1 MRTAGD
7 RPWWS
12 WRGRRGQSGLIPFSP
27 AGNHKRQE
35 TDAIANPS
43 RRACFLCVRAREGGM
58 GEKGTNMHA
67 GMARGWGCVERQHG
81 TAVRPIS
88 PLCGWTDFPRRKVG
102 LSEDEESLW
111 SRVSFQGL
119 ARGLL
124 KCTVMGNDLLPR
136 TSFSTSW
143 LDLMH
148 LVTNSRLYVALTL
161 HESQERSACM
171 CGRHHP
177 VQAQSTCCPIQK
189 KNSRSM
195 ILHSSIFPTDLH
207 LSFRNGVYKRPTRA
221 GVSVPL
227 PLHFS
232 APAPNLHLFLLPWA
246 ARSSAPCC

>member
-1 MRTAGD
+1 
-7 RPWWS
+7 
-12 WRGRRGQSGLIPFSP
+12 
-27 AGNHKRQE
+27 
-35 TDAIANPS
+35 
-43 RRACFLCVRAREGGM
+43 
-58 GEKGTNMHA
+58 MHA

-119 ARGLL
+119 ARDLL

-136 TSFSTSW
+136 TSFSTPW

-189 KNSRSM
+189 KKTPDRWYCIQVFSPPTF
-195 ILHSSIFPTDLH
+195 IFPSEMASIKGQPEPGS
-207 LSFRNGVYKRPTRA
+207 LSP
-221 GVSVPL
+221 SP
-227 PLHFS
+227 S
-232 APAPNLHLFLLPWA
+232 ISQLLPPIFISSCCPGRQEAQLPVVNLPDSPA
-246 ARSSAPCC
+246 A